1 MTLLDKLLYLMNL
14 KGLDTTYIT
23 RVDQA
28 IDALIAAEKPV
39 TVDTRPKKESKP
51 QKKFEGV

>member
-39 TVDTRPKKESKP
+39 KVDTRPKKESKP
-51 QKKFEGV
+51 QKKVEED

>member
-14 KGLDTTYIT
+14 RGLDTTYIT

-39 TVDTRPKKESKP
+39 KVDTRPKKESKP
-51 QKKFEGV
+51 QKKVEED

>member
-28 IDALIAAEKPV
+28 IDALIEAEKPGK
-39 TVDTRPKKESKP
+39 VDTRPKKESKP
-51 QKKFEGV
+51 QKKFEEA